1 MTTFPI
7 LSSMLAYLVLAPASF
22 LHADTAQ
29 AFSALQHG
37 RVDEA
42 EQTLRTALATAP
54 GDAYAHQLLCRVF
67 YAQEQADKAV
77 AECEAAV
84 AAAPN
89 NSVNLM
95 WLARAYGQKASHA
108 GPIAGYSLGK
118 KAGQTFKR
126 AVEADPANL
135 DAVND
140 LGEFYTQAPGIVG
153 GGVDKARPLVAT
165 LQSREPAKA
174 HRLLAYIAESS
185 GDSVTAEAEFKRAVD
200 VGHTTDAYMDLGNF
214 YEVHHKPDQALAA
227 VNAGLAADRKHGP
240 PLMDAATILIAAKRA
255 QDVAER
261 ALNDYLASPNQTDEA
276 PVFKA
281 HVILGRLLAKRGDS
295 AGAQREFSAAHA
307 LAANFSPARDASK
320 GA

>member
-1 MTTFPI
+1 
-7 LSSMLAYLVLAPASF
+7 MLLGVLLIQAPLLYADASK
-22 LHADTAQ
+22 
-29 AFSALQHG
+29 AFTALQHG

-42 EQTLRTALATAP
+42 EQSLRTILAATP
-54 GDAYAHQLLCRVF
+54 NDAYAHQLLCRVF
-67 YAQEQADKAV
+67 YAQEQAEKAV

-89 NSVNLM
+89 DSVDLM

-118 KAGQTFKR
+118 KVGQTFKR
-126 AVEADPANL
+126 AVEADPSNL

-153 GGVDKARPLVAT
+153 GGVDKARPLVDT
-165 LQSREPAKA
+165 LQSRSPGKA

-185 GDSVTAEAEFKRAVD
+185 GDSPTAEAEFKKAID
-200 VGHTTDAYMDLGNF
+200 AGHTTDAYMDLGNF
-214 YEVHHKPDQALAA
+214 YEMHHKPDQAFAA
-227 VNAGLAADRKHGP
+227 VNAGLAADREHGP
-240 PLMDAATILIAAKRA
+240 PLMDAATILIAAKRG
-255 QDVAER
+255 QDIAER
-261 ALNDYLASPNQTDEA
+261 ALSDYLSSPNQTDEA

-281 HVILGRLLAKRGDS
+281 HVILGKLLAKRGDN
-295 AGAQREFSAAHA
+295 AGAQREFAAARA
-307 LAANFSPARDASK
+307 LAANFSAARDASK